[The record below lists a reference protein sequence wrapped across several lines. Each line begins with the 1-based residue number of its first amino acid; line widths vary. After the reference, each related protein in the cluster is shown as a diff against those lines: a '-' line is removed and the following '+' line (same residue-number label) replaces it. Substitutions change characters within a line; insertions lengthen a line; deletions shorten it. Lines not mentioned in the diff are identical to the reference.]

1 MTDADKKILA
11 CLSERKSFLI
21 DAGAGSGKTSSLI
34 RALDFIRGPKR
45 NELIKHGQRV
55 ACITFTNVAKNE
67 IIERTDHDPLFE
79 VSTIHD
85 FLWSVIKNF
94 QKELRHALLIFNAEL
109 PANSRR
115 KQDATAL
122 EDALRTITSIAYSDR
137 GANFLEG
144 RIFHDDLLGIAQVMF
159 RSHPMLSKVVA
170 AKFPFVFVDEYQ
182 DTDPKVISILI
193 DYLKSTGTPPVIGFF
208 GDKVQSIYS
217 NGVGELSEA
226 HQAGLVTIKKEENY
240 RCSKAVIELL
250 NKIRTDI
257 KQVPAGNNAEGA
269 AVYVGLEHISSDSDV
284 TMEAIKKAEDSFGLK
299 IEGELKILFL
309 THRLIARK
317 AGYQKL
323 WEAYS
328 NRGDFS
334 KDSFQA
340 GEDPIASY
348 LTQHVDRMIETWRT
362 GKVGLTI
369 SLIGSRKKPIA
380 AQDEKM
386 HVKATLDK
394 LDELARS
401 GATIADVLKC
411 IRDSGLMP
419 LLDELEEALSDNLN
433 AAEEGSSE
441 AKHQAFMTELLG
453 IPYQEVSN
461 YRAVL
466 ESSLPYSTKHGVKG
480 DQFKNVLVIL
490 DDAGAK
496 WNQYSFGNLL
506 AGKDKSEERLLRSRN
521 LFYVCCS
528 RTIDKLIV
536 ANIGSSDKSKV
547 EALFGKEAVAI

>member
-1 MTDADKKILA
+1 MTEADKKILA

-34 RALDFIRGPKR
+34 RALDFIRGPSR
-45 NELIKHGQRV
+45 NMLIKNGQRV

-85 FLWSVIKNF
+85 FLWGIIKSF
-94 QKELRHALLIFNAEL
+94 QKELMCALLTFNAEL

-115 KQDATAL
+115 KQDAAIIKEAL
-122 EDALRTITSIAYSDR
+122 LSVPSIIYSDR

-159 RSHPMLSKVVA
+159 RSYPMLSKIVA

-182 DTDPKVISILI
+182 DTDPKVISILL
-193 DYLKSTGTPPVIGFF
+193 DHLKNTDTRPVIGFF
-208 GDKVQSIYS
+208 GDKLQSIYS
-217 NGVGELSEA
+217 NGIGEMPDA
-226 HQAGLVTIKKEENY
+226 HQAGLVTIQKEENY
-240 RCSKAVIELL
+240 RCSKAVIDLL
-250 NKIRTDI
+250 NNIRTDI
-257 KQVPAGNNAEGA
+257 KQIPAGNNAEGA
-269 AVYVGLEHISSDSDV
+269 AVYVGLGGINPDDDI
-284 TMEAIKKAEDSFGLK
+284 TMAALKKAEDNFGLK

-328 NRGDFS
+328 NRGDFA

-340 GEDPIASY
+340 GEDPIASF
-348 LTQHVDRMIETWRT
+348 LTQRIDRVLEAWRN
-362 GKVGLTI
+362 GRVGLTI
-369 SLIGSRKKPIA
+369 SLIGVRKKSIA
-380 AQDEKM
+380 AMDEKRR
-386 HVKATLDK
+386 VKET
-394 LDELARS
+394 LDELDALASS
-401 GATIADVLKC
+401 GATINVVLKL
-411 IRDSGLMP
+411 IRESELMP
-419 LLDELEEALSDNLN
+419 LPDELEETISGKIV
-433 AAEEGSSE
+433 AAEDGSSE
-441 AKHQAFMTELLG
+441 AKQQAFISELLS

-466 ESSLPYSTKHGVKG
+466 ENNLPYSTKHGVKG
-480 DQFKNVLVIL
+480 DQFKNVLVVL

-506 AGKDKSEERLLRSRN
+506 VGRDKSEERLQRTRN

-528 RTIDKLIV
+528 RAIDKLIV
-536 ANIGSSDKSKV
+536 AHVGSGDKNKL
-547 EALFGKEAVAI
+547 ETLFGNGAVAV